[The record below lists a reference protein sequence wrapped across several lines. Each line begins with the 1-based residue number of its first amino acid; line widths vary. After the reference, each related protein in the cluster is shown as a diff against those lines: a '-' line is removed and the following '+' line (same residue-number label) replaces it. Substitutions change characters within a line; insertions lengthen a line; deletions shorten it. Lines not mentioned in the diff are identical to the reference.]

1 MQSVRSV
8 AEDIVARE
16 GGYVN
21 DPDDPGG
28 PTKFGVTIHTMRALG
43 LDVDRDGDVDT
54 DDVRALGRDTAID
67 IFVEHY
73 FQRPGIGRLPHAL
86 QPSVFDMYVNSGSN
100 AVRILQRLLRDM
112 GLDIAVD
119 GVIGPQING
128 LNRLPRPMLALG
140 TLGLFIFAMVDPEA
154 FGARMVGLDA
164 VPEPLWW
171 LLGAIVS
178 FYFGARELHYF
189 RDTDRYPGA
198 TALRAPW
205 RRGPRQAPASDPI
218 AGNPALSA
226 WRSQASQD

>member
-1 MQSVRSV
+1 MGLINS
-8 AEDIVARE
+8 A
-16 GGYVN
+16 
-21 DPDDPGG
+21 
-28 PTKFGVTIHTMRALG
+28 FGAIHTARAIGDAAQG
-43 LDVDRDGDVDT
+43 LSEVFVPNATRSDELDADIHRATLQAAQAEFRYAAPNAFDR
-54 DDVRALGRDTAID
+54 L
-67 IFVEHY
+67 
-73 FQRPGIGRLPHAL
+73 
-86 QPSVFDMYVNSGSN
+86 
-100 AVRILQRLLRDM
+100 
-112 GLDIAVD
+112 
-119 GVIGPQING
+119 ING

-189 RDTDRYPGA
+189 RDTDRDPGA

-205 RRGPRQAPASDPI
+205 RRGPRQAPASDPV
-218 AGNPALSA
+218 ASNPALSA

>member
-54 DDVRALGRDTAID
+54 DDVRALGRDMAID

-119 GVIGPQING
+119 GVIGPQTA
-128 LNRLPRPMLALG
+128 RAAHAALA
-140 TLGLFIFAMVDPEA
+140 
-154 FGARMVGLDA
+154 
-164 VPEPLWW
+164 
-171 LLGAIVS
+171 
-178 FYFGARELHYF
+178 
-189 RDTDRYPGA
+189 
-198 TALRAPW
+198 
-205 RRGPRQAPASDPI
+205 QAPDHLVDAYGIARRSYYYRIGDARPASRQYARRRDGGKGGWIRRAEEFISPRFH
-218 AGNPALSA
+218 LSDA
-226 WRSQASQD
+226 DHRARVASWD